1 MEDKQL
7 GAPSLSRRE
16 ALGVVGLA
24 VTSFAA
30 AQSAAAQSA
39 PAQSGAAQS
48 APAQAPPFPP
58 VPENPAH
65 HMTKED
71 VDKLMT
77 ELSNWG
83 RWGKDD
89 QLGTLNLITP
99 AKRKEA
105 AGMVK
110 EGVAISLAHDI
121 LKDKAPDNYN
131 PFNVTVAPR
140 PKNFNGTGFGLD
152 TYSVN
157 YHGYAHTHM
166 DALWHATYEGKMYN
180 GYSADTVTDEG
191 GSKDSILVAK
201 NGIFTRGVLMDIPKL
216 KNVEYLEPG
225 TPIYPEDLDAWEKEA
240 KVKVSSGDVIFI
252 RTGRWARRAKMGPW
266 NVART
271 AAGLHASCAQWLKSR
286 DVAVLASD
294 VAQDVSPSQV
304 QGIGLPIHQIVLVA
318 LGLYI
323 FDNCDLEQISLEAAK
338 RKRWAFL
345 VTAAPLAVPGGSGSP
360 INPIAMF

>member
-1 MEDKQL
+1 MNNENSDRS
-7 GAPSLSRRE
+7 PLSRRE
-16 ALGVVGLA
+16 ALGVLGLA
-24 VTSFAA
+24 AA
-30 AQSAAAQSA
+30 LASQDAGS
-39 PAQSGAAQS
+39 
-48 APAQAPPFPP
+48 AQAAT
-58 VPENPAH
+58 ENPDH
-65 HMTKED
+65 QMTKED
-71 VDKLMT
+71 VDRWMT

-105 AGMVK
+105 AGLVK

-121 LKDKAPDNYN
+121 LKEKAEDNGS
-131 PFNVTVAPR
+131 PFNQTVQPR
-140 PKNFNGTGFGLD
+140 PPNFNGTGFGGD
-152 TYSVN
+152 TYSVS

-166 DALWHATYEGKMYN
+166 DALWHANYQGKMYN
-180 GYSADTVTDEG
+180 GYSIDTITPEG
-191 GSKDSILVAK
+191 GTKDSILVAK
-201 NGIFTRGVLMDIPKL
+201 NGVFTRGVLMDIPKL
-216 KNVEYLEPG
+216 KDTEYLEPG
-225 TPIYPEDLDAWEKEA
+225 TPIYPEDLDAWEKQA

-252 RTGRWARRAKMGPW
+252 RTGRWARRADKGPW
-266 NVART
+266 NVGRS
-271 AAGLHASCAQWLKSR
+271 AAGLHASCAKWLKSR

-304 QGIGLPIHQIVLVA
+304 TGVGLPIHQIVLVA

-323 FDNCDLEQISLEAAK
+323 FDNCDLEQLSQETAK

-360 INPIAMF
+360 INPTAIL

>member
-1 MEDKQL
+1 MEDKQIR
-7 GAPSLSRRE
+7 AASLSRRE

-24 VTSFAA
+24 ATALAA
-30 AQSAAAQSA
+30 AQSSNAQSSAAQS
-39 PAQSGAAQS
+39 P
-48 APAQAPPFPP
+48 APPS

-121 LKDKAPDNYN
+121 LKEKAEDNAQ
-131 PFNVTVAPR
+131 PFNQTVQPR
-140 PKNFNGTGFGLD
+140 PQNFNGTGFGGD
-152 TYSVN
+152 TYSVS
-157 YHGYAHTHM
+157 YHGFAHTHM
-166 DALWHATYEGKMYN
+166 DALWHANYQGKMYN
-180 GYSADTVTDEG
+180 GYSIDTITPDG
-191 GSKDSILVAK
+191 GTKDSILVAK
-201 NGIFTRGVLMDIPKL
+201 NGVFTRGVLMDIAKL

-252 RTGRWARRAKMGPW
+252 RTGRWARRSAKGPW
-266 NVART
+266 NVGRS
-271 AAGLHASCAQWLKSR
+271 AAGLHASCAKWLKSR

-304 QGIGLPIHQIVLVA
+304 AGVGLPIHQIVLVA

-323 FDNCDLEQISLEAAK
+323 FDNCDLEQLSQETAK

-360 INPIAMF
+360 INPTVIF

>member
-1 MEDKQL
+1 MEDKQIR
-7 GAPSLSRRE
+7 AASLNRRE

-24 VTSFAA
+24 ATALAA
-30 AQSAAAQSA
+30 AQSSAAQSS
-39 PAQSGAAQS
+39 AQSSAAQS
-48 APAQAPPFPP
+48 SAPPSGS
-58 VPENPAH
+58 ENPEH
-65 HMTKED
+65 HMTKDD
-71 VDKLMT
+71 VDRLMT

-121 LKDKAPDNYN
+121 LKQKAEDNAS
-131 PFNVTVAPR
+131 PFNQTVQPR
-140 PKNFNGTGFGLD
+140 PQNFNGTGFGGD
-152 TYSVN
+152 TYSVS
-157 YHGYAHTHM
+157 YHGFAHTHM
-166 DALWHATYEGKMYN
+166 DALWHANYQGKMYN
-180 GYSADTVTDEG
+180 GYSIDTITPEG
-191 GSKDSILVAK
+191 GGKDSILVAK
-201 NGIFTRGVLMDIPKL
+201 NGVFTRGVLMDIPKL
-216 KNVEYLEPG
+216 KGVEYLEPG
-225 TPIYPEDLDAWEKEA
+225 TPIFPEDLNAWEKEA
-240 KVKVSSGDVIFI
+240 KVKVSAGDVIFI
-252 RTGRWARRAKMGPW
+252 RTGRWARRAAKGPW
-266 NVART
+266 NVGRS
-271 AAGLHASCAQWLKSR
+271 AAGLHASCAKWLKSH

-304 QGIGLPIHQIVLVA
+304 QGVGLPIHQIVLVA

-323 FDNCDLEQISLEAAK
+323 FDNCDLEQLSDEAAK

-360 INPIAMF
+360 INPIAMY

>member
-1 MEDKQL
+1 MEDKKL
-7 GAPSLSRRE
+7 GAPALSRRE

-24 VTSFAA
+24 ATALAA
-30 AQSAAAQSA
+30 AQSATAQR
-39 PAQSGAAQS
+39 SGVD
-48 APAQAPPFPP
+48 PGPTFPP

-83 RWGKDD
+83 RWGKED

-110 EGVAISLAHDI
+110 EGIAVSLAHDI

-157 YHGYAHTHM
+157 YHGFAHTHM
-166 DALWHATYEGKMYN
+166 DALWHGTYEGKMYN
-180 GYSADTVTDEG
+180 GYSVDTVTDEG

-201 NGIFTRGVLMDIPKL
+201 NGVFTRGVLMDIPKL

-225 TPIYPEDLDAWEKEA
+225 TPIYPEDLEAWEKEA
-240 KVKVSSGDVIFI
+240 RVKVSSGDVIFI
-252 RTGRWARRAKMGPW
+252 RTGRWARRAKLGPW
-266 NVART
+266 NVGRY
-271 AAGLHASCAQWLKSR
+271 AAGLHASCAKWLKTK

-304 QGIGLPIHQIVLVA
+304 QGVGLPIHQIVLIA

-323 FDNCDLEQISLEAAK
+323 FDNCDLEQISQETAK
-338 RKRWAFL
+338 RKKWAFL

>member
-1 MEDKQL
+1 MENKQIGSL
-7 GAPSLSRRE
+7 SLSRRE
-16 ALGVVGLA
+16 ALGVAGIAGTALA
-24 VTSFAA
+24 V
-30 AQSAAAQSA
+30 AQLAYPQSGSA
-39 PAQSGAAQS
+39 PPS
-48 APAQAPPFPP
+48 PAT
-58 VPENPAH
+58 NPAH
-65 HMTKED
+65 KMTKDD
-71 VDKLMT
+71 VDRWMT

-110 EGVAISLAHDI
+110 EGIAISLAHDL
-121 LKDKAPDNYN
+121 LKEKAADNAS
-131 PFNVTVAPR
+131 PFIDTVQPR
-140 PKNFNGTGFGLD
+140 PGNYSGTGFGGD
-152 TYSVN
+152 NYSVS
-157 YHGYAHTHM
+157 YHGFAHTHM
-166 DALWHATYEGKMYN
+166 DALWHANYQGKMYN
-180 GYSADTVTDEG
+180 GYSIDTISPETG

-201 NGIFTRGVLMDIPKL
+201 NGVFTRGVLMDIAKL
-216 KNVEYLEPG
+216 KGVDYLEPG

-240 KVKVSSGDVIFI
+240 RVKVSSGDVIFI
-252 RTGRWARRAKMGPW
+252 RTGRWARRAALGPW
-266 NVART
+266 NVGRS
-271 AAGLHASCAQWLKSR
+271 AAGLHASCAKWLKSR

-304 QGIGLPIHQIVLVA
+304 DGVGLPIHQMVLVA

-323 FDNCDLEQISLEAAK
+323 FDNCDLEQISQEAAK